1 MENET
6 ILSAPELTNVSGAF
20 LEFRLLPG
28 NETKT
33 NNDFYFLLTTPNVE
47 RDKFLSG
54 CKLSPVVNGNVV
66 RQQFEL

>member
-1 MENET
+1 MENGT
-6 ILSAPELTNVSGAF
+6 ILSAPELTNVSDVF

-33 NNDFYFLLTTPNVE
+33 NNDFYSLLTTPNVE

>member
-1 MENET
+1 MENGT
-6 ILSAPELTNVSGAF
+6 ILSAPELTNVSDAF

-33 NNDFYFLLTTPNVE
+33 NNDFYSLLTTPNVE

-66 RQQFEL
+66 RQQFGL